1 MENQIEKSNA
11 ELEIVAQTL
20 SIEELEDRFETTVA
34 ATTSNRCC
42 SGGAAA

>member
-1 MENQIEKSNA
+1 MKNQIEKSNE

-34 ATTSNRCC
+34 AAAGNRCC
-42 SGGAAA
+42 VNQA